1 MNMVAAHIEAK
12 ICGLRTPESVRAAV
26 TGGAAYIGF
35 VFFPPSPRFVT
46 PAVAAAL
53 AEAIPPA
60 IKKVAVLVD
69 ADDETIAN
77 ITAQVPL
84 DMVQLH
90 GHEDPARVAE
100 IRRNHGV
107 AVMKS
112 ISVGEAVDVD
122 RAALFDQCADRLL
135 FDGKAP
141 PASSIPGGNA
151 VSFDW
156 ALLLGRSWR
165 CPWGVS
171 GGLHAANVGEA
182 VSASGARMVDVSSG
196 VERGKGVK
204 DDTLIAAFLAATA
217 SIRV

>member
-1 MNMVAAHIEAK
+1 MNMISTPIEAK
-12 ICGLRTPESVRAAV
+12 ICGLQTPQAVRAAV
-26 TGGAAYIGF
+26 AGGAAYVGF

-46 PAVAAAL
+46 PAEAARL

-69 ADDETIAN
+69 ADDAAIAD

-112 ISVGEAVDVD
+112 ISVGEAADVD
-122 RAALFDQCADRLL
+122 RAARFEECVDRLL

-141 PASSIPGGNA
+141 SASAIPGGNA
-151 VSFDW
+151 VVFDW
-156 ALLLGRSWR
+156 NLLRGRSWR
-165 CPWGVS
+165 CSWGVS
-171 GGLHAANVGEA
+171 GGLDAANVGEA
-182 VSASGARMVDVSSG
+182 VQASGASMVDVSSG
-196 VERGKGVK
+196 VEREKGVK
-204 DDTLIAAFLAATA
+204 DVALIAAFLGATA
-217 SIRV
+217 GIRV